1 MTVQIA
7 RRPFSVSDYARMR
20 ETGILK
26 EDDRVE
32 LIDGEVR
39 LMSPIGPLHA
49 AIVNRLTALINRQV
63 GDSAILSVQNPIQ
76 LHDYSE
82 PQLDLTLLQPRDDF
96 YAQAHPRP
104 DDVLLVIEIA
114 DTSIEYD
121 RDEKIPRYAEA
132 GIAEAWLI
140 DVSSQAIEQ
149 YTQPRNGGYR
159 NKLIVTFD
167 EIISAQ
173 TVSQLQIAV
182 ERIFT

>member
-7 RRPFSVSDYARMR
+7 RRPFSVTDYARMR

-49 AIVNRLTALINRQV
+49 AIVNRLTALISQRLGATV
-63 GDSAILSVQNPIQ
+63 ILSVQNPIQ

-82 PQLDLTLLQPRDDF
+82 PQPDLTLLQPRDDF
-96 YAQAHPRP
+96 YSHGHPRP
-104 DDVLLVIEIA
+104 DDVVLLIEIA
-114 DTSIEYD
+114 DTSIAYD
-121 RDEKIPRYAEA
+121 RDEKIPHYADA

-140 DVSSQAIEQ
+140 DINNQTIEQ
-149 YTQPRNGGYR
+149 YTQPRHGGYR
-159 NKLIVTFD
+159 KKLIVAYD
-167 EIISAQ
+167 ELIVAEALP
-173 TVSQLQIAV
+173 QLQLAL
-182 ERIFT
+182 EHIFT

>member
-7 RRPFSVSDYARMR
+7 RRPFTVTDYARMR

-49 AIVNRLTALINRQV
+49 AIVNRLTAFISRHA
-63 GDSAILSVQNPIQ
+63 GDTVILSVQNPIQ

-82 PQLDLTLLQPRDDF
+82 PQPDLTLLQPRDDF
-96 YAQAHPRP
+96 YAHAHPRP

-121 RDEKIPRYAEA
+121 RDEKIPHYAEA
-132 GIAEAWLI
+132 GIAESWLI
-140 DVSSQAIEQ
+140 DVNNRTIEQ

-159 NKLIVTFD
+159 NKLIVAYD
-167 EIISAQ
+167 EVIIAQ
-173 TVSQLQIAV
+173 TIPQLQIPV
-182 ERIFT
+182 ERIFV